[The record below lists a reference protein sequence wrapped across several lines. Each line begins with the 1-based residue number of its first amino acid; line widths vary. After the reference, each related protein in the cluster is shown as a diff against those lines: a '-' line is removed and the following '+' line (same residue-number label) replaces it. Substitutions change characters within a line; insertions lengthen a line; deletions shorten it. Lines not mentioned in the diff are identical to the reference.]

1 MASPPPASSHPLAT
15 AADAAR
21 QGYVAYFD
29 SLPPATLAS
38 VASGLD
44 DDGRS
49 LVHSAALGGDAALL
63 KRLLAVCPPEHAAL
77 ADEAGWTPLICASSA
92 GKRDTV
98 AVLLEAGASAN
109 AKTRAGRTP
118 LHYAASKNRPEVIT
132 LLLAAGADPAAADEL
147 GDTPLHRAAGAGGVA
162 ATRALLA
169 AGVAPAPRNKTRDT
183 PLHAACAAGAG
194 GPAALLVA
202 AAGDDARKAL
212 ESVNAAGEMPLE
224 LAGES
229 LARTLVAVAQ
239 GEVDVEEEVGL
250 C

>member
-1 MASPPPASSHPLAT
+1 MPSPPPTSSHPLAT

-21 QGYVAYFD
+21 RGDVAHFD
-29 SLPPATLAS
+29 ALPPATLAS
-38 VASGLD
+38 FAGGTD
-44 DDGRS
+44 GDGRS
-49 LVHSAALGGDAALL
+49 ILHSAALGGDAALL
-63 KRLLAVCPPEHAAL
+63 KRLLAVCPPSHVAL

-92 GKRDTV
+92 GKRDAV

-109 AKTRAGRTP
+109 AETRAGRTS
-118 LHYAASKNRPEVIT
+118 LHYAGSKNRPEIVA
-132 LLLAAGADPAAADEL
+132 LLLAAGADAAAADEI

-162 ATRALLA
+162 ATRALLT

-212 ESVNAAGEMPLE
+212 ESVNAAGETPLE
-224 LAGES
+224 LAGEA
-229 LARTLVAVAQ
+229 LAHTLVAVAQ
-239 GEVDVEEEVGL
+239 GEVDVEDVVG
-250 C
+250 